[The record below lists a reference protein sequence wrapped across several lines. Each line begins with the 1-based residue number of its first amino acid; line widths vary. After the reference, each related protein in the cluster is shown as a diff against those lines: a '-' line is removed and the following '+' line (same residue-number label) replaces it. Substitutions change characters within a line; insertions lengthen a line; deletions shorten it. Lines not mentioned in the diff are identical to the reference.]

1 MGEYA
6 FTEQEL
12 GELKDAFFAEAYEIL
27 HTLTEEVLRIEG
39 GHDGSG
45 PLKGLQRCLHTLK
58 GNARALGYSSLNLL
72 SHRAEDLLKTV
83 QGKTS
88 QPGQELVDLLFS
100 IHDALKRYLD
110 GYRAN
115 ADVPFDD
122 MVMTQIEAY
131 IAAAG
136 NGGEGGH
143 GAPPDALMPEKGL
156 LPIDGAVRDVEIG
169 ERNGGLASG
178 EDIPTLR
185 VEAQRVDKILN
196 LVGELVIGRSM
207 IGQVLSELLE
217 RYRKDDLVKRLG
229 ETNAFMEKA
238 LSQLQK
244 NVMKIRMLPIS
255 RIFRKFPRV
264 VRDLSLEKG
273 KEINLVIR
281 GEKTDLDKSILDAI
295 GEPLLHLVRNAVD
308 HGIEPPAERER
319 KGKPRTGSVTLSA
332 SPEGNQIVIEVA
344 DDGAGIDPDRLR
356 RKAVEAGIKTRDEAD
371 RLSDDEALN
380 LIFLS
385 GFSTAEK
392 VTDIS
397 GRGLGMDIVRTIA
410 ESLKGRVSVQSEP
423 GVGSSFTLR
432 LPLTLAIIRAMLFS
446 VGGRLLAF
454 PMASVEKIVRIKDAD
469 VHSVSGKTV
478 LRFRDR
484 VISLFPL
491 GELLT
496 LPEDGAGRLPQKFVI
511 VVGHNGAFSGFI
523 VDRILGQQEL
533 VIKVLEDHWNTVRY
547 TAGASILGNGQ
558 VVLIM
563 DVPAL
568 VAAEKAQ
575 LEGAVS

>member
-1 MGEYA
+1 
-6 FTEQEL
+6 
-12 GELKDAFFAEAYEIL
+12 
-27 HTLTEEVLRIEG
+27 
-39 GHDGSG
+39 
-45 PLKGLQRCLHTLK
+45 
-58 GNARALGYSSLNLL
+58 
-72 SHRAEDLLKTV
+72 
-83 QGKTS
+83 
-88 QPGQELVDLLFS
+88 
-100 IHDALKRYLD
+100 
-110 GYRAN
+110 
-115 ADVPFDD
+115 
-122 MVMTQIEAY
+122 
-131 IAAAG
+131 
-136 NGGEGGH
+136 
-143 GAPPDALMPEKGL
+143 
-156 LPIDGAVRDVEIG
+156 
-169 ERNGGLASG
+169 
-178 EDIPTLR
+178 
-185 VEAQRVDKILN
+185 
-196 LVGELVIGRSM
+196 
-207 IGQVLSELLE
+207 
-217 RYRKDDLVKRLG
+217 
-229 ETNAFMEKA
+229 
-238 LSQLQK
+238 
-244 NVMKIRMLPIS
+244 MKIRMLPIS